1 MIPIL
6 LQFLRL
12 LEKYGSG
19 TSLVTDNAIIRPTM
33 KTRTCAFSFILLATV
48 LLLPSCNVK
57 YDMVAFKAAGIMPA
71 AATPV
76 PKVEI
81 DTNVTAGMAG
91 GAVKSNKPYDIRAY
105 YMDDTFTFA
114 SAEYTKV
121 TVTYADGTVDHGIA
135 ALKLP
140 MSFPNRVYESPNSV
154 AGGAVVIT
162 KSRIIQAEFPGT
174 ISRDEAFTLQIE
186 GKFTKDDGTIIPF
199 NIKEKY
205 DITREKRSES
215 WVDFVSGC

>member
-1 MIPIL
+1 MKAATYAIPPIL
-6 LQFLRL
+6 LASAL
-12 LEKYGSG
+12 S
-19 TSLVTDNAIIRPTM
+19 
-33 KTRTCAFSFILLATV
+33 
-48 LLLPSCNVK
+48 LPSCNVK
-57 YDMVAFKAAGIMPA
+57 YDMVSFNAVGIAPA
-71 AATPV
+71 TKSPI
-76 PKVEI
+76 PRVEI
-81 DTNVTAGMAG
+81 DTNVTAGMMG
-91 GAVKSNKPYDIRAY
+91 GAVKSHKPYDIRAY

-121 TVTYADGTVDHGIA
+121 TVTYADGTVDPGIA

-162 KSRIIQAEFPGT
+162 KSRIIQAEFPDT

>member
-1 MIPIL
+1 
-6 LQFLRL
+6 
-12 LEKYGSG
+12 
-19 TSLVTDNAIIRPTM
+19 
-33 KTRTCAFSFILLATV
+33 
-48 LLLPSCNVK
+48 VK
-57 YDMVAFKAAGIMPA
+57 YDTVTFKAAGIMPA
-71 AATPV
+71 AMTPV
-76 PKVEI
+76 PKIEI

-105 YMDDTFTFA
+105 YMDDTFTYA
-114 SAEYTKV
+114 TAEFTKV
-121 TVTYADGTVDHGIA
+121 TVTYADGTNDPGAA

-162 KSRIIQAEFPGT
+162 KSRIIQAEFSGT
-174 ISRDEAFTLQIE
+174 INRDEVFTLEIE
-186 GKFTKDDGTIIPF
+186 GKFAKDDGTIIPF

-205 DITREKRSES
+205 DIKREKRSES